1 MTFQAE
7 TVVATA
13 GQRIAVR
20 RLLDVAGLKYETNAE
35 NAVLPTL
42 LGVLDTAAKGS
53 GGEPPAPAAE
63 AVPDASLLRN
73 LAGADLLVR
82 LAENSPT
89 LIERFTAWRSAE
101 SRIAERLPRWR
112 LAERLVRL
120 GAIEQAAPL
129 DAVKANRG
137 LLADPDPV
145 APIIQAA
152 ADALRTHL
160 NDAWAAWEAAWTAGE
175 ARLNDD
181 GLWKRL
187 TPEQKHDIRAK
198 VGLRPIERPAVDTPE
213 AIGDALDRR
222 SLEAWQDVTKA
233 LPGRIA
239 DAVAEAAAEL
249 EPAAK
254 SVKLPGGLI
263 RNTAELEQWL
273 TTVRQRLTAVLDSD
287 NTVIPEI

>member
-1 MTFQAE
+1 
-7 TVVATA
+7 
-13 GQRIAVR
+13 
-20 RLLDVAGLKYETNAE
+20 
-35 NAVLPTL
+35 
-42 LGVLDTAAKGS
+42 
-53 GGEPPAPAAE
+53 
-63 AVPDASLLRN
+63 
-73 LAGADLLVR
+73 
-82 LAENSPT
+82 
-89 LIERFTAWRSAE
+89 
-101 SRIAERLPRWR
+101 
-112 LAERLVRL
+112 
-120 GAIEQAAPL
+120 
-129 DAVKANRG
+129 
-137 LLADPDPV
+137 V